1 MPFAKGARIEIENQT
16 DITIKAFYYY
26 IDYLE
31 VKELPNDMGRF
42 HAWFNREIT
51 ETLPEGETEWNS
63 VGKQRANK
71 DGSDNYVFADIK
83 GKGHFVGLNY
93 YVQCPTPCGTARVM
107 TCGSLTANSRLPCWV
122 QVRKTSSTPP
132 GARKSLTSTFIS
144 AIHA

>member
-1 MPFAKGARIEIENQT
+1 MVLDFAVILPCLLPKGARIEIENQA

-93 YVQCPTPCGTARVM
+93 YVQCPTPMWYGEGDDMWFIDGEKQASLLGTG
-107 TCGSLTANSRLPCWV
+107 TED
-122 QVRKTSSTPP
+122 
-132 GARKSLTSTFIS
+132 FF
-144 AIHA
+144 